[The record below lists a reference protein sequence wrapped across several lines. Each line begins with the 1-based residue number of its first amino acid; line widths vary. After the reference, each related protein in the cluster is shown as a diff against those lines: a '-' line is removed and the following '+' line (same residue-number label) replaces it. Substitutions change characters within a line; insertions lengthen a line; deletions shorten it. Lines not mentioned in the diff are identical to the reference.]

1 VSYRTW
7 RFVFW
12 ARLQVLQT
20 RVQLTRYANAR
31 GGQSPS
37 SGPLFRVGRSSPE
50 TLENVLD
57 HCKPLFRMITARHNR
72 IVQRLAD
79 ALLRSTVNVMLD
91 KQPVSDIRRRPELT
105 VCTKKG
111 EAVIVDVT
119 CPFESGEGARRCV
132 PAKQLPLLRLGE
144 GHANRSMCSAVVRP
158 FVLGAL
164 GGTHPGNEQCLQ
176 DLGIPW
182 HRRKLLH

>member
-119 CPFESGEGARRCV
+119 CPFESGEGALDVAFQRNNYHYSGLARAMLTGVC
-132 PAKQLPLLRLGE
+132 ARLSFGRLSW
-144 GHANRSMCSAVVRP
+144 AP
-158 FVLGAL
+158 
-164 GGTHPGNEQCLQ
+164 
-176 DLGIPW
+176 
-182 HRRKLLH
+182 